1 MIETD
6 KRSNSKVIVESQE
19 EPSSRVPEACSRGHT
34 QVTELRRTTYDIF
47 YVCRGTVKVK
57 RPESSSLRMSSP
69 SVKGPEFESQPCDWV
84 EKVSNGPKRRG
95 WATQSFKTS
104 RNVTKAIVLAEV
116 ARQKSRATVATLSRA
131 TGLSVAQVDGVLRR
145 GLNARY
151 PTIERTARKH
161 FAPPSSEIFSWR
173 LTDFG
178 VQWLGWAI
186 VEELCELSNEEIEA
200 SRYDFEGIEWT

>member
-1 MIETD
+1 
-6 KRSNSKVIVESQE
+6 
-19 EPSSRVPEACSRGHT
+19 
-34 QVTELRRTTYDIF
+34 
-47 YVCRGTVKVK
+47 
-57 RPESSSLRMSSP
+57 MSSP

-151 PTIERTARKH
+151 PTIERTATKH
-161 FAPPSSEIFSWR
+161 FAPPSSEVFWWR
-173 LTDFG
+173 LSDFG
-178 VQWLGWAI
+178 IQWLGWAI
-186 VEELCELSNEEIEA
+186 AEELCELSNEEIEA